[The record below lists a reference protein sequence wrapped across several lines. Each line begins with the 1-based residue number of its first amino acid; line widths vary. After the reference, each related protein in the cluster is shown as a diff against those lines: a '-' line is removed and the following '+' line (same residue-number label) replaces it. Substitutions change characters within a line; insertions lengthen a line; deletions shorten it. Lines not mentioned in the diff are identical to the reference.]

1 METVDRGREAAVH
14 RRSQEAEGHAH
25 EGASGLQVQATA
37 EAQGDSPG
45 GLSLPDAISFG
56 AS

>member
-14 RRSQEAEGHAH
+14 RRGKEAAGHAH

-37 EAQGDSPG
+37 EAQGYSPR
-45 GLSLPDAISFG
+45 GLPVPNAVSLG
-56 AS
+56 AR